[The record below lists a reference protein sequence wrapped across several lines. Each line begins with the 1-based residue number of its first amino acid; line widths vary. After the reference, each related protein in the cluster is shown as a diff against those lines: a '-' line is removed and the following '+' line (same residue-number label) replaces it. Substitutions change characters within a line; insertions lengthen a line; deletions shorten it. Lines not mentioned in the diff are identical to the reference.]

1 MTFEEK
7 LELLEKAID
16 NKIKDP
22 CLLAKLKRMRFS
34 LDDSVELPQRIL
46 FIGLFNR
53 YKNEFKTY

>member
-1 MTFEEK
+1 MKFEEK

-53 YKNEFKTY
+53 YKKEFKTY